1 MIGGTDITIPTAAG
15 LSAIDLAIRLLRMRW
30 PNAVYEDAINGTVF
44 HRYADLA
51 FRFLRE
57 LFVYRDEAA
66 RQQWEELGADP
77 SHANTMVHLLVSPS
91 TLTLVVDSLDDEKM
105 RETVAAIESALRM
118 DIMTLTAQMRV
129 AA

>member
-30 PNAVYEDAINGTVF
+30 PNAVFEDAINGSVF
-44 HRYADLA
+44 NRYADLA
-51 FRFLRE
+51 FRFVRE
-57 LFVYRDEAA
+57 LFVYRDEVA

-77 SHANTMVHLLVSPS
+77 SNVNTMVHLLVSPS
-91 TLTLVVDSLDDEKM
+91 TLTVVVDNLDDAM
-105 RETVAAIESALRM
+105 IRETVAAIESALRM
-118 DIMTLTAQMRV
+118 DILTLTAELRV